1 MSNTIK
7 ASTGTGGVCCSE
19 TVSYAV
25 DMTTRGTPGRMIR
38 IDDEMWDLYDQAC
51 AEEGTTR
58 TDDLRR
64 HVHARVRAYCKA
76 KGIEPPKPKKR
87 VVVRRK
93 KPADSD

>member
-1 MSNTIK
+1 MTRS
-7 ASTGTGGVCCSE
+7 ASYGVCCSC

-38 IDDEMWDLYDQAC
+38 IDDEMWEMYGQLC

-64 HVHARVRAYCKA
+64 HVYSRVRAYAKT
-76 KGIEPPKPKKR
+76 KGIEAPKTKR
-87 VVVRRK
+87 VVRVPRK
-93 KPADSD
+93 KPADD